1 MLSNFYMSWA
11 SIVGYVLL
19 NIYKNHHTETLFII
33 SISVYLS
40 RISRDLFSIIIFI
53 YIVTNYMISLK
64 QSNTI
69 FSQ

>member
-11 SIVGYVLL
+11 SIAGYVLL
-19 NIYKNHHTETLFII
+19 NIYKNHHTETRFII

-40 RISRDLFSIIIFI
+40 RIFRDLFSIIIFI